1 MSHRTALPATLALV
15 CAVLIAPSS
24 GAHVAS
30 ASRTDQEPS
39 PAFVAFRQMERDFIN
54 GIGPQAQ
61 YRSNGYPG
69 FGLRV
74 YETD

>member
-1 MSHRTALPATLALV
+1 MSHRTALPATFALAS
-15 CAVLIAPSS
+15 AVLITASS
-24 GAHVAS
+24 AAHAS
-30 ASRTDQEPS
+30 ASRLGQEPS
-39 PAFVAFRQMERDFIN
+39 PAFVAFRQLERDLIN

-74 YETD
+74 YESS

>member
-1 MSHRTALPATLALV
+1 MSHRTALPATFALAS
-15 CAVLIAPSS
+15 AVLIAASS
-24 GAHVAS
+24 AAHAS
-30 ASRTDQEPS
+30 ASRLGQEPS
-39 PAFVAFRQMERDFIN
+39 PAFVAFRQLERDLIN

-74 YETD
+74 YESS

>member
-1 MSHRTALPATLALV
+1 MSHRTALPATIALA
-15 CAVLIAPSS
+15 CAALIAPSS
-24 GAHVAS
+24 GAHAS
-30 ASRTDQEPS
+30 ASRIGQEPS
-39 PAFVAFRQMERDFIN
+39 PAFVAFRQMERDLIN

-74 YETD
+74 YESN

>member
-1 MSHRTALPATLALV
+1 MSHRTALPPTFALS
-15 CAVLIAPSS
+15 CAVLIAATS
-24 GAHVAS
+24 GAHAS
-30 ASRTDQEPS
+30 APHIGQQPS

-74 YETD
+74 YETN